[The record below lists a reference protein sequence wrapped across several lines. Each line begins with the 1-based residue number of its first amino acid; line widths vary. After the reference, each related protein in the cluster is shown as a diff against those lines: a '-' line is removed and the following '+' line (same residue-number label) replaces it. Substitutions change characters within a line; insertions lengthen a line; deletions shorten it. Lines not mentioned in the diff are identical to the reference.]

1 MTDLTNTILT
11 TIYIIFTILGIV
23 GNGLVLVVIARIK
36 DLQDVTNLF
45 IANQSL
51 IDFMTSWFLLFGF
64 VIPVPALPEDRPTLS
79 RFICS
84 FWHTKY
90 PFWSTIV
97 ASSLNLAMITLE
109 RYIAVVFPIRYRVH
123 TLSGMTIAICLI
135 PWIAGF
141 LFQAFLL
148 FFSKVE
154 DGKCLDFLWPDEVT
168 KIGIVLTT
176 YFLEFL
182 LPISTMV
189 YVYARILLELRRS
202 SKKFSQP
209 ANASSVSE
217 VCIAADYRSKARK
230 NIIRT
235 LGTVSICFV
244 FCTSLNQH
252 IYLAYGF
259 GVYLNFGGP
268 MYITSVVMAFG
279 NIWINPLI
287 YTFQYERFQKGI
299 KKLFC
304 RAHSPAKHLHVRVV
318 SNQSGRI

>member
-1 MTDLTNTILT
+1 
-11 TIYIIFTILGIV
+11 
-23 GNGLVLVVIARIK
+23 
-36 DLQDVTNLF
+36 
-45 IANQSL
+45 
-51 IDFMTSWFLLFGF
+51 MTSWFLLFGF
-64 VIPVPALPEDRPTLS
+64 VIPVPALPEDRSTLS

-97 ASSLNLAMITLE
+97 ASCLNLTMITLE
-109 RYIAVVFPIRYRVH
+109 RYIAVVFPIRYRVR
-123 TLSGMTIAICLI
+123 TFSGMTIAICLI

-141 LFQAFLL
+141 LFQVPLL

-176 YFLEFL
+176 YFLEYL

-209 ANASSVSE
+209 ANASSASA
-217 VCIAADYRSKARK
+217 VCNAVDYRSTTRK
-230 NIIRT
+230 NIIKT
-235 LGTVSICFV
+235 LATVSICFV
-244 FCTSLNQH
+244 VCMSLNQH

-259 GVYLNFGGP
+259 GMYLNFGGP

-287 YTFQYERFQKGI
+287 YTFQYERFQKGV
-299 KKLFC
+299 KKVFC
-304 RAHSPAKHLHVRVV
+304 RAEPRPFNVNSV
-318 SNQSGRI
+318 STSL